1 MQGNVDA
8 TGAGAGVLDDN
19 MAEGDLGD
27 GMDIRLAALDIQTNG
42 PQQPVTPHG
51 TELHRDSTVSDTG
64 FSLTSYGMPNTSLK
78 TGSGSLV
85 DLSKEELRERLQ
97 EATETLEVLRCELEV
112 THRYLEGKYEAL
124 KILQGKT
131 ILEKAT
137 SHTKSLL
144 QKSEERARALEKE
157 VNGLQ
162 WEITSNQVQMK
173 KCEQS
178 WEQKFNRMNSENQA
192 LTSSLEERLKESR
205 ELKAENTGL
214 SQQCMELLSMLSVR
228 EQKAYESTKPPCGH
242 GRDGTL
248 LELAVLGACRCPGV
262 MESCP
267 CAKTAAASRTQLLQL
282 RQELDLLVRSREEA
296 LLMAD
301 AFRIAFEQQ
310 LRKRSDCLLLQAE
323 ARTPKAHPRETQ
335 GGNRTLVGV
344 AQRLRAILPS
354 GLEAKASLEHTD
366 TLQKLLDLLNDKEEA
381 LAHQR
386 KVSHMLAHNA
396 KELQK
401 QLPVEATWPLDS
413 QTEPL

>member
-1 MQGNVDA
+1 
-8 TGAGAGVLDDN
+8 
-19 MAEGDLGD
+19 
-27 GMDIRLAALDIQTNG
+27 
-42 PQQPVTPHG
+42 
-51 TELHRDSTVSDTG
+51 
-64 FSLTSYGMPNTSLK
+64 
-78 TGSGSLV
+78 
-85 DLSKEELRERLQ
+85 
-97 EATETLEVLRCELEV
+97 
-112 THRYLEGKYEAL
+112 
-124 KILQGKT
+124 
-131 ILEKAT
+131 
-137 SHTKSLL
+137 
-144 QKSEERARALEKE
+144 
-157 VNGLQ
+157 
-162 WEITSNQVQMK
+162 
-173 KCEQS
+173 
-178 WEQKFNRMNSENQA
+178 MNSENQA

-323 ARTPKAHPRETQ
+323 ARTPKSHPRERQ
-335 GGNRTLVGV
+335 GANRTLVGV

-413 QTEPL
+413 RTIVTLPPSP